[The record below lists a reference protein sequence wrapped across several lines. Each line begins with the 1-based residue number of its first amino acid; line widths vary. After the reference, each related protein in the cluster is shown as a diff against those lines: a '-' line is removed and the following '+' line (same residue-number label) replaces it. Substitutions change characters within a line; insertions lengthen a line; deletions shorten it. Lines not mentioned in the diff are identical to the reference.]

1 MPTRS
6 VPLVANTYYHVYN
19 RGHNRKDIFF
29 ERDNYLFFLRRVR
42 QYLLGEKQTFEV
54 SQTSEVWAIVV
65 AYCLM
70 PNHFHLLVCPQDAE
84 FSRRMQRFSISY
96 AKAMNERYDRRGAMF
111 QGAFQAVHVDRDEY
125 LLHLSRYIHLNPVVA
140 GLSKRAED
148 WEFSSYRDYLGLR
161 RGTLPSPDL
170 VLSQFPTRDAYREFV
185 ETFQP
190 SDQALIADLLFEEA

>member
-1 MPTRS
+1 MS
-6 VPLVANTYYHVYN
+6 SS
-19 RGHNRKDIFF
+19 
-29 ERDNYLFFLRRVR
+29 
-42 QYLLGEKQTFEV
+42 EV
-54 SQTSEVWAIVV
+54 SQTSEVCAIVV

-140 GLSKRAED
+140 GLSKRGED

-170 VLSQFPTRDAYREFV
+170 VLSQFPTRTAYREFV
-185 ETFQP
+185 EAFQP
-190 SDQALIADLLFEEA
+190 RDQALIADLLFEEA